1 MIGEFQ
7 PFLNISFRLSE
18 RSAVGCK
25 FFGCHLAYKTN
36 NFAKVNKK
44 MQLFQKNQEEGE
56 SASAEEEIDIKK
68 EEVTLRC
75 VTSSW

>member
-44 MQLFQKNQEEGE
+44 NATFSKKILSFPTKHSTAFREGQK
-56 SASAEEEIDIKK
+56 I
-68 EEVTLRC
+68 
-75 VTSSW
+75 